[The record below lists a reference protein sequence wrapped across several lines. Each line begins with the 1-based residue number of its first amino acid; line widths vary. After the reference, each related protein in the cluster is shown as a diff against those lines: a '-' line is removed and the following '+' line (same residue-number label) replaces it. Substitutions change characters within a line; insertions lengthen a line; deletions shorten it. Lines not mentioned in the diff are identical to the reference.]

1 MIDIPV
7 LSELVKFTHPKELCQ
22 LSCASKTLHIDLQG
36 TKAWARLAEAQLP
49 PPTPRDD
56 SEARS
61 HVWRREVAKALPHP
75 RRVLEGVTLLE
86 ALSRETPAPFEFT
99 RNRFTDFTYFL
110 RLEDSGRLIWEG
122 DLGDLSRKSYEEGQV
137 LRLSL
142 RHMDFGWL
150 GPADNDDLEQV
161 QIALVAIRNH
171 DQAMVPLGQFD
182 FHAASSDSG
191 GDPRNLRFRPRRSL
205 FHSPRSQLNLLP
217 CLSVAQDANDRRLE
231 LGLSHIIREP
241 REVSHTHTI
250 YRCNLSPFRSV
261 LTYLAGIHNPIARA
275 YVLARIKR
283 CFLAEERRRG
293 WVDYEVKRLYAD
305 TVLREQDEIEAARA
319 EQELEDE
326 RNYDPEAECYI
337 DEYQCG
343 LIRELLDEAE
353 ASRAEA
359 QLECERYRHWDPF
372 FTLELEHEREEAA
385 RVARVEALRE
395 QDAAEASQAEAY
407 F

>member
-61 HVWRREVAKALPHP
+61 HVWRREVAKARPHP

-86 ALSRETPAPFEFT
+86 VLSRETPAPFEFT

-122 DLGDLSRKSYEEGQV
+122 DLGDLSRESDEEELV
-137 LRLSL
+137 LHISMRHANL
-142 RHMDFGWL
+142 RWPGRV
-150 GPADNDDLEQV
+150 NK
-161 QIALVAIRNH
+161 IALVAIRDN
-171 DQAMVPLGQFD
+171 DQAMVSLGRFD
-182 FHAASSDSG
+182 ISQYSG
-191 GDPRNLRFRPRRSL
+191 LQLDGEQQYDFLPTWSL
-205 FHSPRSQLNLLP
+205 FDSPRSHLLVLP
-217 CLSVAQDANDRRLE
+217 TLCVTQDGSVNRLE
-231 LGLSHIIREP
+231 LRPQHIA
-241 REVSHTHTI
+241 HTRMEADDI
-250 YRCNLSPFRSV
+250 GPCDESLFQYV

-359 QLECERYRHWDPF
+359 QLECEQYRHWDPF
-372 FTLELEHEREEAA
+372 FTLELEHEREKAA
-385 RVARVEALRE
+385 RVARVEELRE
-395 QDAAEASQAEAY
+395 QDEAEASRAEAD

>member
-7 LSELVKFTHPKELCQ
+7 LSELVKFTDPKALCL
-22 LSCASKTLHIDLQG
+22 LSCTSKTLHIDLQG
-36 TKAWARLAEAQLP
+36 TKAWARLAEAQHP

-56 SEARS
+56 NEARS
-61 HVWRREVAKALPHP
+61 HVQRRWLAKALPHP

-142 RHMDFGWL
+142 CHMDFGWL

-359 QLECERYRHWDPF
+359 QLECEQYRHWDPF
-372 FTLELEHEREEAA
+372 FTLELEHEREKAA
-385 RVARVEALRE
+385 RVARVEELRE
-395 QDAAEASQAEAY
+395 QDEAEASRAEAD